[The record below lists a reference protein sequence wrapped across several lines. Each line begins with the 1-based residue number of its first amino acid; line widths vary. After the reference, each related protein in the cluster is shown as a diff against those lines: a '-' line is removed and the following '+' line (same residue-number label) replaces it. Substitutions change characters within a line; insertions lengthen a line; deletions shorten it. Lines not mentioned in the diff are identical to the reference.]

1 MEYIIAVLKI
11 PVYFEFNTVLPSDCC
26 NVTQLASIYHLS
38 TLIYL
43 QFWLI
48 IISLHCCCMLF
59 KFSLA
64 NVHPEQVFYV
74 IHWMI

>member
-26 NVTQLASIYHLS
+26 NNVTQLASIYHLS

-43 QFWLI
+43 
-48 IISLHCCCMLF
+48 
-59 KFSLA
+59 
-64 NVHPEQVFYV
+64 
-74 IHWMI
+74 